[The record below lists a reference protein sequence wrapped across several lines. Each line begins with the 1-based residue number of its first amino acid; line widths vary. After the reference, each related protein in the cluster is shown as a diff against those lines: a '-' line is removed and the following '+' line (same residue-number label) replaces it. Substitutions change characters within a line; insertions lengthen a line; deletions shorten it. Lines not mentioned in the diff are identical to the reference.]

1 MSRFGG
7 MWSKKKSTS
16 LTLTLPAASVA
27 NTLQKLSPSWSW
39 PRIMALHLVMFCN
52 RSSKKMTSAMT
63 LSHVTAIVDPTSA
76 VPATAA
82 LLVIF
87 PPIAVSTLMNGG
99 MVSRIIVAETDAT
112 AAPPPSFSV
121 TVMMLAPSTSPL
133 TRALQAPPVITG
145 ALTVAAVLVEI
156 VRVSP
161 TLVNAPLMVWLEIL
175 VGVATLMFRKIGTT
189 VTGTPVTI
197 NCACLFPV
205 ASTDKGA
212 AVIPLRG
219 ELSSPF
225 AEKFATV
232 NAFKAGKL
240 APAATLNLTV
250 TNSPGCSPAA
260 FATTICNMAGAP
272 AAAGTYLAAT

>member
-1 MSRFGG
+1 
-7 MWSKKKSTS
+7 
-16 LTLTLPAASVA
+16 PSV
-27 NTLQKLSPSWSW
+27 
-39 PRIMALHLVMFCN
+39 
-52 RSSKKMTSAMT
+52 
-63 LSHVTAIVDPTSA
+63 
-76 VPATAA
+76 
-82 LLVIF
+82 
-87 PPIAVSTLMNGG
+87 
-99 MVSRIIVAETDAT
+99 
-112 AAPPPSFSV
+112 SV

-133 TRALQAPPVITG
+133 TRALQVPPVITG
-145 ALTVAAVLVEI
+145 AVSVAAVLVVI
-156 VRVSP
+156 VRVSAA
-161 TLVNAPLMVWLEIL
+161 LVNVPVMVWLEIL

-189 VTGTPVTI
+189 VTGPPVTI
-197 NCACLFPV
+197 NCACLFPA

-260 FATTICNMAGAP
+260 FATTICSLAGAP
-272 AAAGTYLAAT
+272 AAAGTYLAATRLLLPPAAPELVTAPVAASPLLGSASTVTPAGRLTHRSMPAMRSVVVPTAPSLSRPPVNFAAVARGCVTAASLPPPLQPPSSNEEIRAAASRHVVD